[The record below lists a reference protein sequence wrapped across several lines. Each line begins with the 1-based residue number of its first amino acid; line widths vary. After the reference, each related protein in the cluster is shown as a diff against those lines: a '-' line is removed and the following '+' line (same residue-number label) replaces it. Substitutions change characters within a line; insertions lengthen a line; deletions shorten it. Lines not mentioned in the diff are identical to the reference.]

1 MVPFST
7 ILTHPGSAHKDEFL
21 ACCVLLAT
29 TPCPILRREPTD
41 ADLADPAIAVVDV
54 GHRHEPALN
63 NFDHHQLPADAAPT
77 CALSLV
83 LQHLGL
89 YADAR
94 AFCEWLEPAEW
105 FDCRGPNVTAQWLG
119 VERDIVGKMQSPI
132 DGTLLRRFA
141 AAKQLSAGDPLWQIM
156 HFVGTD
162 LLDYVRNLRTRLTF
176 IAQHAQ
182 VWTLHEL
189 SAVSDQP
196 SATRE
201 LNPQVSGF
209 PASVSRSENR
219 GQTPGGQQA
228 ATARSQVS
236 SAVPA
241 VVFLPRTEPL
251 PEDPSAGLDR
261 YVQEQGLDDR
271 VVAVIA
277 PDRRSTGYGL
287 SRHRDH
293 PRLDFTRIKA
303 EPDVHFTHQ
312 RGFVAKTSATDL
324 QRLRQLLMLAAG

>member
-1 MVPFST
+1 MTPFTT

-29 TPCPILRREPTD
+29 SPCTILRREPTET
-41 ADLADPAIAVVDV
+41 DLADPAIAVVDV

-89 YADAR
+89 YTDAR
-94 AFCEWLEPAEW
+94 AFCDWLEPAEW

-141 AAKQLSAGDPLWQIM
+141 AAKQLSPGDPLWQII

-162 LLDYVRNLRTRLTF
+162 LLDYVRNLRARLTF
-176 IAQHAQ
+176 IGQHAQ
-182 VWTLHEL
+182 VWTLDL
-189 SAVSDQP
+189 PPSAVSPQT
-196 SATRE
+196 SA
-201 LNPQVSGF
+201 S
-209 PASVSRSENR
+209 
-219 GQTPGGQQA
+219 A
-228 ATARSQVS
+228 AL
-236 SAVPA
+236 

-271 VVAVIA
+271 VVAITA

-312 RGFVAKTSATDL
+312 RGFVAKTSASDP
-324 QRLRQLLMLAAG
+324 QRLRQLLMLAAV